1 MFRRIAAIVLVFAL
15 AAAPIIAQSTTQQG
29 QSQQQSQIELED
41 GELQEFVS
49 ALQAVQQV
57 QSNAQSKM
65 QKSLEDEGLSQKRFQ
80 EIYQAQQNP
89 NQSGNADV
97 SDQEQQKFDSVMQT
111 IRSIQ
116 QNTRSKITQAI
127 KDEDLSVQRFNA
139 IYKAV
144 QQRPELQQ
152 QVQSMMQQSG

>member
-1 MFRRIAAIVLVFAL
+1 
-15 AAAPIIAQSTTQQG
+15 
-29 QSQQQSQIELED
+29 
-41 GELQEFVS
+41 
-49 ALQAVQQV
+49 
-57 QSNAQSKM
+57 
-65 QKSLEDEGLSQKRFQ
+65 
-80 EIYQAQQNP
+80 
-89 NQSGNADV
+89 V
-97 SDQEQQKFDSVMQT
+97 SDQEKQKFDSVMQT

-116 QNTRSKITQAI
+116 KNTRSKITQAI